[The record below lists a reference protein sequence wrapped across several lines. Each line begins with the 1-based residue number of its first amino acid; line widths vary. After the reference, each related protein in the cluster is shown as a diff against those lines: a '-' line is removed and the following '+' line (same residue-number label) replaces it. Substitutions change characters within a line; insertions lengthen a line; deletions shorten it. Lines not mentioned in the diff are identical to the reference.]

1 MVLAEY
7 RKKRDFRRTPEPQGK
22 ADSPALGRSF
32 VVQRHAARRLHYDFR
47 LELDG
52 VLKSWAVPKG
62 PSLDPAVKSLAVE
75 VEDHPIE
82 YGGFEG
88 VIPAGQYGGGTVMLF
103 DHGRWQPLG
112 DPQQD
117 LRNGKLKFRLQGQR
131 LGGEWVLVRS
141 SRQRGSR
148 QTEWLLIKRQDDQ
161 ARPDREH
168 QYVRQFVHSV
178 ETGRSM
184 EQIAA
189 AADRVWSAGQ
199 AEQELPPTAEPD
211 HAESETPAAGKPADL
226 PGARRRQ
233 IPEFVEPQLPT
244 LVGQPPV
251 GDGWLHE
258 LKLDG
263 YRLIAVK
270 SGGDVRLLTR
280 GGNEWAD
287 RSPAVAE
294 AIGRLGP
301 RRLVLDGEAV
311 IIGPDG
317 TTDFQALQNSLRRGR
332 FQDHIY
338 FAFDVLYCDG
348 YDLTQCPLEARKQF
362 LQTLLAD
369 RDGHAQTLRFSDHV
383 RGQGDAMFRHACRFA
398 VEGLVSKRADGRYVS
413 GRSRQWLKSK
423 CLLRQEFVVIGFT
436 PPQGSRLHFGALLLG
451 YYDAGQ
457 RLVYCGRVGT
467 GFTAESLA
475 EVAEKLRPRQ
485 VRQPPVGAVPRG
497 AEMRDVTWV
506 RPELVVEVKFAQWTN
521 EGVLRQGSFQ
531 GLREDKDPEDVGR
544 ELPHGGRNRGSTAQ
558 TRSRSAGAV
567 ESTESSAPQD
577 GSNPSVRRSAKESPD
592 RGGGGGGVRV
602 AGVLISHP
610 QKILY
615 PEQNVAKADLAV
627 YYQRVAD
634 WILPHLADRPL
645 SLVRCPEGHNQECF
659 YQKYVTESM
668 SETIHSVEVQQKSG
682 NKRYVMID
690 DLPGLVALVQLGVLE
705 IHPWGSRKDKIDRPD
720 RLVIDLDPGP
730 GVEWPAVV
738 EAAHLVRV
746 ILEKVDLESYVRT
759 SGGKGLHVVVPLVR
773 RHDWS
778 EAKQF
783 ARTLAERL
791 ARRWPDHF
799 VASAAHAKRTGKIYV
814 DYLRNARGATAIAS
828 YSTRAR
834 PGATVAT
841 PLDWDELTTNL
852 RPEDYHVGTV
862 PERLAAV
869 SEDPWSGFS
878 GLHQS
883 LTARR
888 QSAVGR

>member
-1 MVLAEY
+1 MVLAAY
-7 RKKRDFRRTPEPQGK
+7 RKKRDFHRTPEPPGK
-22 ADSPALGRSF
+22 PGSPVTGSMF

-75 VEDHPIE
+75 VEDHPLE

-88 VIPAGQYGGGTVMLF
+88 VIPPGQYGGGTVMLF
-103 DHGRWQPLG
+103 DHGRWQPLDDAQKG
-112 DPQQD
+112 
-117 LRNGKLKFRLQGQR
+117 LRSGKLKFRLQGQR

-141 SRQRGSR
+141 SRQHGR

-168 QYVRQFVHSV
+168 QYVRQFAHSV

-189 AADRVWSAGQ
+189 AADRVWSDGQ
-199 AEQELPPTAEPD
+199 AEQERQPASEPD
-211 HAESETPAAGKPADL
+211 RSDVETPAADGQPADL

-233 IPEFVEPQLPT
+233 IPEFVQPQLPT
-244 LVGQPPV
+244 LVDHPPA

-270 SGGDVRLLTR
+270 SDHDVRLLTR

-294 AIGRLGP
+294 AIGHLSA

-311 IIGPDG
+311 VVGPDG
-317 TTDFQALQNSLRRGR
+317 TTDFQALQNSLSQGR
-332 FQDHIY
+332 FEDHVY
-338 FAFDVLYCDG
+338 FAFDLLYCDG

-369 RDGHAQTLRFSDHV
+369 CGGDAQTLRFSDHV
-383 RGQGDAMFRHACRFA
+383 RGQGDAMFRQACRYA
-398 VEGLVSKRADGRYVS
+398 VEGVVSKRADGRYVS

-423 CLLRQEFVVIGFT
+423 CLLRQEFVVVGLT

-451 YYDAGQ
+451 YYDAQQ

-475 EVAEKLRPRQ
+475 EVSEKLRQR
-485 VRQPPVGAVPRG
+485 RIAQPPVEAVPAG
-497 AEMRDVTWV
+497 AAIRDVTWV

-521 EGVLRQGSFQ
+521 EGVLRHGSFQ
-531 GLREDKDPEDVGR
+531 GLREDKDPAEVGR
-544 ELPHGGRNRGSTAQ
+544 ELPEGDRKQGTPAPA
-558 TRSRSAGAV
+558 RSRSAGAV
-567 ESTESSAPQD
+567 ASSGSTASLD
-577 GSNPSVRRSAKESPD
+577 GSKPSPRRPANGRPD
-592 RGGGGGGVRV
+592 RGGVRV

-615 PEQNVAKADLAV
+615 PEQNLAKADLAV
-627 YYQRVAD
+627 YYERVAE
-634 WILPHLADRPL
+634 WILPHIADRPL
-645 SLVRCPEGHNQECF
+645 SLVRCPEGHSHECF
-659 YQKYVTESM
+659 YQKYVAESM
-668 SETIHSVEVQQKSG
+668 PETIHSVEVQQKSG
-682 NKRYVMID
+682 SKRYVMID

-705 IHPWGSRKDKIDRPD
+705 IHPWGSRKDQIDRPD

-730 GVEWPAVV
+730 GVAWPAVV

-746 ILEKVDLESYVRT
+746 ILQKVDLESFVRT

-783 ARTLAERL
+783 AGTLAQRL

-799 VASAAHAKRTGKIYV
+799 VATSAHAKRTGKIYV

-841 PLDWDELTTNL
+841 PLDWDELTTEL
-852 RPEDYHVGTV
+852 HPEDYHVGTV
-862 PERLAAV
+862 PERLAALLG
-869 SEDPWSGFS
+869 DPWAGLS
-878 GLHQS
+878 GLRQS

-888 QSAVGR
+888 RSAVAR